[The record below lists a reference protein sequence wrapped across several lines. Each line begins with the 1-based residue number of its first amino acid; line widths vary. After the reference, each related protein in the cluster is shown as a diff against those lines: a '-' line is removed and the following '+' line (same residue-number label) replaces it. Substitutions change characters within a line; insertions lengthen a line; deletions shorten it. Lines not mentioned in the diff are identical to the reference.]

1 MAMLRGR
8 TGGDLSAD
16 YAERTA
22 APWLHPLLFS
32 LLLVLKSYLSVGD
45 FLLLFLPLLVSLLIY
60 NFLVSSYSYGLFFST

>member
-1 MAMLRGR
+1 MLRGR

-32 LLLVLKSYLSVGD
+32 LFALRLESGMQGHS
-45 FLLLFLPLLVSLLIY
+45 
-60 NFLVSSYSYGLFFST
+60 